1 MPISNPQAPT
11 SDWLKERAYTTPG
24 ALALLIDERH
34 WTYGELDRLVD
45 GYARHLLALGLA
57 PGDKL
62 ATLLP
67 AELPAVCLVHAAA
80 RLGLLLAP
88 LNTRLA
94 LPELARQLAHL
105 GNPPLVYD
113 EATASVA
120 ALLAGDG
127 QWTVPVSIFARRP
140 PSADPF
146 AIPPFRLD
154 AVQAIV
160 FTSGTTGE
168 PKGVMLT
175 FANHFWSATASAYR
189 LGVQPDDRWLSCLPL
204 YHVGGL
210 AVLFRSCLYGTAV
223 VLHARFAVD
232 AFNHSLDT
240 QAITLTSLVP
250 TMLYRL
256 LPTRGQWP
264 ASLRLVLLGGAAAP
278 PALLADAA
286 AAGVAVAT
294 TYGLTE
300 AASQV
305 ATLLPA
311 GVRRK
316 PGSVGR
322 PLLFTRVRIVDD
334 QGRDQPAG
342 TYGEVVVSGPTVMAG
357 YYENEVA
364 TARALRSGEL
374 YTGDVGYLDAD
385 GDLWLVQRRS
395 DIIVSGGEN
404 VYPAEVEEVLRR
416 HPAVR
421 AACVVGVPHPEW
433 GQQVA
438 ALVAVRP
445 GVPITSGELLAFCRE
460 HLAGYKLPRRLRL
473 TGELPQTA
481 SGKIARQQVQQQL
494 TDEA

>member
-1 MPISNPQAPT
+1 MP
-11 SDWLKERAYTTPG
+11 DWLKERAYTTPD
-24 ALALLIDERH
+24 ALALLIDERR

-45 GYARHLLALGLA
+45 GYARHLQRLGMA
-57 PGDKL
+57 PGTKV

-67 AELPAVCLVHAAA
+67 AALPAVCLVHAAA
-80 RLGLLLAP
+80 RLGLVLAP
-88 LNTRLA
+88 LNTRLTV
-94 LPELARQLAHL
+94 PELEWQLAHL
-105 GNPPLVYD
+105 ERPLLFYD
-113 EATASVA
+113 ESTATLAA
-120 ALLAGDG
+120 ALAGEG
-127 QWTVPVSIFARRP
+127 QASIPVSEFNE
-140 PSADPF
+140 PSPAGPDLAAPS
-146 AIPPFRLD
+146 FRMD

-160 FTSGTTGE
+160 FTSGTTGA

-175 FANHFWSATASAYR
+175 FANHFWSATASAFR
-189 LGVQPDDRWLSCLPL
+189 LGVQPDDRWLSSLPL

-223 VLHARFAVD
+223 VLHDRFDVD

-256 LPTRGQWP
+256 LPTRDRWP
-264 ASLRLVLLGGAAAP
+264 ASLRLVLLGGAAASP
-278 PALLADAA
+278 ELLAEAL
-286 AAGVAVAT
+286 AAGVPVAT

-322 PLLFTRVRIVDD
+322 PLLFNHIRIVSEEG
-334 QGRDQPAG
+334 QEQPAG
-342 TYGEVVVSGPTVMAG
+342 TYGEVVVSGRTVMTG
-357 YYENEVA
+357 YYENPDA
-364 TARALRSGEL
+364 TAGTLRDGEL
-374 YTGDVGYLDAD
+374 FTGDIGYLDED

-404 VYPAEVEEVLRR
+404 VYPAEVEAILRQ

-433 GQQVA
+433 GEQVA
-438 ALVAVRP
+438 ALVAISPATRV
-445 GVPITSGELLAFCRE
+445 TQAELLTFCRE
-460 HLAGYKLPRRLRL
+460 RLAGYKLPRRLDL
-473 TGELPQTA
+473 VTELPQTA
-481 SGKIARQQVQQQL
+481 SGKVAREQVRQML
-494 TDEA
+494 SGE